1 MQRPVQITCHDFS
14 LTEPVEAE
22 IHRRVAKLESYY
34 DNIIGCKVVVEA
46 PVRHHHRGG
55 PFKVR
60 VELSVPGNDLV
71 VNHKDG
77 QELPV
82 AIREAFSAMRRQLED
97 YVRQRRGLVKTHEGP
112 PEARIAKL
120 IPDEGYGFL
129 ETSDGREVYFHRNSV
144 LNNDFDR
151 LEIGMQ
157 VRFAEEQGQE
167 GPQASSVSVVGKPH
181 G

>member
-22 IHRRVAKLESYY
+22 TRRRAAKLDTYY
-34 DNIIGCKVVVEA
+34 DNIFGCKVVVEA

-60 VELSVPGNDLV
+60 IELSVPGNDLV
-71 VNHKDG
+71 VTHKDG
-77 QELPV
+77 QELSI
-82 AIREAFSAMRRQLED
+82 AICEAFNAIRRQLED
-97 YVRQRRGLVKTHEGP
+97 YVRQKRGFVKTHEDIP
-112 PEARIAKL
+112 QAQIAKL
-120 IPDEGYGFL
+120 IPDQGYGFL

-144 LNNDFDR
+144 LNEDFDR

-167 GPQASSVSVVGKPH
+167 GPQATTVTVVGKHH